1 VRDVDGDRRP
11 SKIAPDAGADQR
23 EPATLNLG
31 GQIGRIRIG
40 ATRAGVEALKGSGS
54 SSRTR
59 LGGRAFE
66 RVTYRV
72 PAGRLWALYSGDTV
86 VGVGTSSRAYST
98 TGGLG
103 PGSDRTRIPRAAAR
117 SRCKAAMRTSRGSVV
132 AYWGGA
138 GSKVT
143 WVELL
148 RRPYGGC

>member
-1 VRDVDGDRRP
+1 MSGCPPRLVFATTNRGKLREVAE
-11 SKIAPDAGADQR
+11 ILAPD
-23 EPATLNLG
+23 
-31 GQIGRIRIG
+31 
-40 ATRAGVEALKGSGS
+40 GV
-54 SSRTR
+54 
-59 LGGRAFE
+59 
-66 RVTYRV
+66 
-72 PAGRLWALYSGDTV
+72 TV

-103 PGSDRTRIPRAAAR
+103 AGSDRTRIPRQAVR

-138 GSKVT
+138 GSKVA